1 MTFDSGSPTDAL
13 GMGFRTLE
21 SLNEEGLAPGTSL
34 LLQPR
39 KDIEVLTYVREGTL
53 TQEDPSGRTHVLG
66 VGECGRSGV
75 RSGARHRAGNRSL
88 TQYAHAFQCS
98 VTSDRKDP
106 RSRPEQRRFP
116 VAERRGIL
124 RLMGSPDGKD
134 GSLRMH
140 QDIRVYSSL
149 LDIGHHLIHELAPG
163 RGAWLHVVKGGI
175 QLFDHGLRAGD
186 GASLVDEAAVS
197 WTALEP
203 SEILLFDLA

>member
-1 MTFDSGSPTDAL
+1 MTFDSECPTDLL
-13 GMGFRTLE
+13 GRGFRALE
-21 SLNEEGLAPGTSL
+21 SLNEDGLAPGTSF

-53 TQEDPSGRTHVLG
+53 TQEDSLGRTSVLQ
-66 VGECGRSGV
+66 VGECGRSG
-75 RSGARHRAGNRSL
+75 ARHRAANGSL

-98 VTSDRKDP
+98 ITSARRDP
-106 RSRPEQRRFP
+106 RSRPEQKRFP

-140 QDIRVYSSL
+140 QDVRVYSSL
-149 LDIGHHLIHELAPG
+149 LDIGHHLVHELALG
-163 RGAWLHVVKGGI
+163 RGAWLHVVKGRI

-197 WTALEP
+197 WTAQEP